1 MGQILFF
8 VGLGVGVIGSFSE
21 GQNIFRALLNGFI
34 FAGLFWGIGWW
45 INSWKNSL

>member
-1 MGQILFF
+1 MGPKLSV
-8 VGLGVGVIGSFSE
+8 VGFIIGVIGSFSE
-21 GQNIFRALLNGFI
+21 GQNILRALLNGFI